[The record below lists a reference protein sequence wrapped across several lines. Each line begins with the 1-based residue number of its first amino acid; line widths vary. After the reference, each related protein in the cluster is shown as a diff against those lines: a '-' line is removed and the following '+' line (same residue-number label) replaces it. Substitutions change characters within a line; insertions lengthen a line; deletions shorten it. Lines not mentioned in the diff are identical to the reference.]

1 MQPAGFLK
9 RVLALAYDSLLIV
22 AIILV
27 LSWLPVFLN
36 GGDAPEPG
44 SALSLIQFFIF
55 IFVGPIFYSYFW
67 IANKGQTT
75 GMQAWKIRLI
85 SINETKLNA
94 KQTFIRC
101 LISVI
106 SFLFFG
112 IGYFW
117 ILYDKNNLSWSDI
130 VTKTK
135 IVKIDE

>member
-1 MQPAGFLK
+1 M
-9 RVLALAYDSLLIV
+9 R
-22 AIILV
+22 
-27 LSWLPVFLN
+27 
-36 GGDAPEPG
+36 
-44 SALSLIQFFIF
+44 
-55 IFVGPIFYSYFW
+55 
-67 IANKGQTT
+67 
-75 GMQAWKIRLI
+75 AWKIRLI

-94 KQTFIRC
+94 KQTFIRS

>member
-1 MQPAGFLK
+1 MQTAGFLR
-9 RVLALAYDSLLIV
+9 RVLALIYDSLVIV
-22 AIILV
+22 GIVLFLTLV
-27 LSWLPVFLN
+27 LVLFNGSYAESGSFASFL
-36 GGDAPEPG
+36 
-44 SALSLIQFFIF
+44 QFFIL
-55 IFVGPIFYSYFW
+55 IFSGPIFYSYFW
-67 IANKGQTT
+67 LNKGQTI